1 MIQAEYVSYPE
12 VTYVPRTVSI
22 VFVIGHFTVVCAE
35 PWPLNGSEAG
45 RDLVLLQT
53 FHFLCAN
60 RGILML
66 ASP

>member
-1 MIQAEYVSYPE
+1 MTID
-12 VTYVPRTVSI
+12 
-22 VFVIGHFTVVCAE
+22 HLTVVCSV
-35 PWPLNGSEAG
+35 PWPLNGSEAD